1 MGDKNVA
8 NEANEMQMR
17 AFTKAVLNDLQALEK
32 MLAGGR
38 LEQNTLRIGAEQEM
52 FLVDSAMHPAPL
64 VMEILENADDER
76 LTTEIG
82 RFNIEANLTPLE
94 FSGDCLSRLESELN
108 EVFAIVKKAAR
119 NFKADA
125 VLCGILPTIQ
135 QSDLVEANLTP
146 TPRYTE
152 MNRILTHLHGDE
164 RLIHIKGLDELRLHL
179 KDTFIEFC
187 NTSFQIHLQVGISDF
202 VSLYNW
208 AQAVTA
214 PVLASAVNSPL
225 LLGHRLW
232 HETRLALFQHAVDE
246 RSPTHHARN
255 RQARVTFGRDWARNS
270 ILDVFHEDVARY
282 RIIFSRELEE
292 NSLESLESGKIPQLQ
307 AWRMHNGTIWRWNRP
322 CYGVLNGV
330 PSLRIEA
337 RFLPAG
343 PTVLDEMANAAF
355 FLGLMTAL
363 PEEFGDVTEKMSFDD
378 AKNNFFSA
386 ARFGLKSQIVW
397 LDGESHPARRLIL
410 EELLPRVRR
419 GLQKVGIKSDDIERY
434 LGVLEERVA
443 AEKTGARW
451 MLDSL
456 AAMDKSAKKNVR
468 MRSLTA
474 AMKVNQESGEPLHKW
489 DLANIPDCS
498 DWIDNYKTIEQFM
511 TTDLFTVRPEDV
523 LDLAANLMHWKH
535 VRHVPVEDDEGKLVG
550 IISHRDLLE
559 LYTHDKTNGAS
570 EIVVRD
576 VMKQNLVTISPET
589 PTLDALSLM
598 REKNIGCLPV
608 IKADKLIGLITAHDF
623 LTVSAK
629 LFEERLQNLNQ

>member
-187 NTSFQIHLQVGISDF
+187 NTSFQIHLQVGINDF

>member
-1 MGDKNVA
+1 MGDKNVS
-8 NEANEMQMR
+8 NQIDEAQMR
-17 AFTKAVLNDLQALEK
+17 SFTRAVLNDLQALEK
-32 MLAGGR
+32 MLAGGQM
-38 LEQNTLRIGAEQEM
+38 EQNALRIGAEQEM

-64 VMEILENADDER
+64 IMEILENAQDSR

-82 RFNIEANLTPLE
+82 RFNIEANMTPLD
-94 FSGDCLSRLESELN
+94 FSGDCLSRLERELH
-108 EVFAIVKKAAR
+108 EVVEVVKKSAR
-119 NFKADA
+119 SFNANA

-135 QSDLVEANLTP
+135 ESDLVEANLTP
-146 TPRYTE
+146 SPRYTE
-152 MNRILTHLHGDE
+152 MNRILTALHGGE
-164 RLIHIKGLDELRLHL
+164 RLVHIKGLDELHLHL
-179 KDTFIEFC
+179 TDTFTEFC
-187 NTSFQIHLQVGISDF
+187 NTSFQIHLQVGIDDF
-202 VSLYNW
+202 VKYYNW

-214 PVLASAVNSPL
+214 PVLATAVNSPL

-246 RSPTHHARN
+246 RSRAHHARN

-292 NSLESLESGKIPQLQ
+292 NSLESLAKGIIPQLQ

-322 CYGVLNGV
+322 CYGVLNGQ

-355 FLGLMTAL
+355 FLGLMMAL

-397 LDGESHPARRLIL
+397 LGGESWRAQRLIL
-410 EELLPRVRR
+410 EELLPRARH
-419 GLQKVGIKSDDIERY
+419 GLRKVGIDGADIERY

-443 AEKTGARW
+443 QEKTGARW

-456 AAMDKSAKKNVR
+456 CAMDKRAKKNVR

-474 AMKVNQESGEPLHKW
+474 AMLANQESGEPLHKW
-489 DLANIPDCS
+489 NLAEIPEKS
-498 DWIDNYKTIEQFM
+498 DWIDNYKTVEQFM
-511 TTDLFTVRPEDV
+511 ATDLFTVRPEDV
-523 LDLAANLMHWKH
+523 VDLAANLMHWKH
-535 VRHVPVEDDEGKLVG
+535 VRHVPVEDDEGRLVG
-550 IISHRDLLE
+550 IVSHRDLLE
-559 LYTHDKTNGAS
+559 LFALGETVEKS

-576 VMKQNLVTISPET
+576 VMKRNLTTIAPET
-589 PTLDALSLM
+589 PTLEALSLM
-598 REKNIGCLPV
+598 RDKNIGCLP
-608 IKADKLIGLITAHDF
+608 IIRAGKLVGLITAYDF

-629 LFEERLQNLNQ
+629 LFEEKLKNFA